1 MNGEKFA
8 VHLQLDNRISARQ
21 VRSRPYERHRE
32 KRHDVQTATLLP
44 FVRAAVYACLRR
56 AIHFVR
62 KGAKA
67 GSFAFDYGAG
77 DNDTPVARHNRPGGR
92 PWVVISK
99 TPGEPASGCKRS
111 TRLPCSHVCGG
122 RAANTAQKSN
132 QMMKTTLS
140 LTSDPCGAERNVLRR
155 IRLPS
160 TVAETGEMP
169 YGTTNVS

>member
-99 TPGEPASGCKRS
+99 TPGEPVSGCKRTS
-111 TRLPCSHVCGG
+111 SPVVFPCV
-122 RAANTAQKSN
+122 R
-132 QMMKTTLS
+132 
-140 LTSDPCGAERNVLRR
+140 GA
-155 IRLPS
+155 S
-160 TVAETGEMP
+160 CK
-169 YGTTNVS
+169 YGTKIKSDDENDAVVDVRSMRRRAECSAPHPFAVNGG